1 MTLSVRSYT
10 AARYTPG
17 MRIGQALIGLV
28 GLADTVAGAALLLA
42 PEWFYQTL
50 GTFPPFNRHY
60 AGDAGA
66 FLLPIGIG
74 LLFAAREP
82 ARFRAILALGLGA
95 SWLHALNHAYDAVL
109 HAGEGAASPL
119 DAANIVGIAV
129 VLSAGVALTWRT
141 RRGAG

>member
-1 MTLSVRSYT
+1 MGYT

-42 PEWFYQTL
+42 PEWFYETL

-82 ARFRAILALGLGA
+82 ARFRAILVLGLGA
-95 SWLHALNHAYDAVL
+95 SWIHALNHAYDALSHRGV
-109 HAGEGAASPL
+109 GSASVL
-119 DAANIVGIAV
+119 DAANILGMAIA
-129 VLSAGVALTWRT
+129 LSVGVALTWRT

>member
-1 MTLSVRSYT
+1 VTAVRV
-10 AARYTPG
+10 
-17 MRIGQALIGLV
+17 GQALIALV
-28 GLADTVAGAALLLA
+28 GLFDTAAGAALLVA

-82 ARFRAILALGLGA
+82 VRYRPILALALAA
-95 SWLHALNHAYDAVL
+95 SWLHALNHGYDALV
-109 HAGEGAASPL
+109 HPGEGAASFL
-119 DAANIVGIAV
+119 DAANIIGMA
-129 VLSAGVALTWRT
+129 VALTI
-141 RRGAG
+141 GAWLALRAGARNS